1 MVNENDFVRFF
12 DLFWDSA
19 LKFGRAVVEVLE
31 WLVDTLEKCLKRVD
45 LNHETILLLEWRN
58 IGNVHEIN
66 LNV

>member
-19 LKFGRAVVEVLE
+19 LKFGRTVVEVFE

-45 LNHETILLLEWRN
+45 LNHETILFL
-58 IGNVHEIN
+58 
-66 LNV
+66 